1 MKNKY
6 VSLAKDIIIFG
17 LGSVGSKLILFF
29 MVPLYTNFLT
39 AEEYGVSELVFTIS
53 QLLIPFTSVV
63 IFDAVVRFGLAKDQ
77 KRENV
82 LLCGLVVVLVG
93 SLITVAITPLFGL
106 YDGMSDWKWY
116 MCIYVI
122 VSMIGPVEMNYLKV
136 KDQNKLYAILSVLQ
150 TLVLATLNVILLAY
164 LDWGIEGYLLSSIV
178 ANLFLAV
185 VAFFAGGMIED
196 LKQAVFSKHLLW
208 EMLAFSVPL
217 ILNNVSWWVIQSSNR
232 VFVEMMIGVS
242 ALGIYTVATKIPSLI
257 NVITSIF
264 SQAWGI
270 SSVKE
275 FESTANAGFYGNVF
289 DLYQGFV
296 FGVAVFA
303 IPVIKPFM
311 TIYVGDDFF
320 SAWQYIPILLVSA
333 AFSAVAGFYGTLY
346 GALKKSIN
354 NMLTTIAGAII
365 NIGVNILLIPVIGLW
380 GAVLGM
386 LATYVVIAALR
397 MIDVKRYLDL
407 RINKATFFGNIII
420 VLVQSI
426 MISFGSYIAVIG
438 IATILVFVFVNR
450 KTFALIC
457 CTAANKLGLKRGK

>member
-39 AEEYGVSELVFTIS
+39 DEEYGISELVFTIS
-53 QLLIPFTSVV
+53 QLLIPFVSVV

-77 KRENV
+77 KKENV
-82 LLCGLVVVLVG
+82 LLCGLLVVLIG
-93 SLITVAITPLFGL
+93 SLITIAVTPLFGL
-106 YDGMSDWKWY
+106 YDDMSEWKWY

-122 VSMIGPVEMNYLKV
+122 VSMVGPVEMNYLKV
-136 KDQNKLYAILSVLQ
+136 KDQNKLYALLSVLQ
-150 TLVLATLNVILLAY
+150 TLVLAILNVILLIY
-164 LDWGIEGYLLSSIV
+164 LDWGIEGYLLSSIA
-178 ANLFLAV
+178 ANVFLAV
-185 VAFFAGGMIED
+185 VAFLAGGMIKD
-196 LKQAVFSKHLLW
+196 LKQAVFSKQLLW

-275 FESTANAGFYGNVF
+275 FESTSDAGFYGNVF
-289 DLYQGFV
+289 DLYQAFV

-303 IPVIKPFM
+303 IPIVKPFM

-346 GALKKSIN
+346 GALKRSIN
-354 NMLTTIAGAII
+354 NMLTTIAGAVI
-365 NIGVNILLIPVIGLW
+365 NIAVNILLIPVIGVW

-386 LATYVVIAALR
+386 LATYVVISALR
-397 MIDVKRYLDL
+397 MIDIKRYLDL
-407 RINKATFFGNIII
+407 KINKVTFAGNIVI
-420 VLVQSI
+420 VMVQSVL
-426 MISFGSYIAVIG
+426 ISFGSHIAVTG
-438 IATILVFVFVNR
+438 IITILLFIFVNR
-450 KTFALIC
+450 KGLISIC
-457 CTAANKLGLKRGK
+457 SKATSKLGLKRG